1 MSGYLNTFN
10 YKGKEYYVGSVVK
23 LKGTTGD
30 ITVLKRHYV
39 DSNGHHKYDFAK
51 KHSCRV
57 MSVMVHNLDNFLAD
71 VIEEADYAQ
80 EPDHGDEY
88 YKDTDLDVM
97 FYGWVIYIAL
107 MALVSFFHGNVFGW
121 IFISIYFFIWRK
133 KKLKK
138 D

>member
-23 LKGTTGD
+23 LKSALGN
-30 ITVLKRHYV
+30 IAILKKHYI
-39 DSNGHHKYDFAK
+39 DDCGNHEYDFVK
-51 KHSCRV
+51 KSDDSV
-57 MSVMVHNLDNFLAD
+57 MSIKTNNLDNFLSD
-71 VIEEADYAQ
+71 VIEEADTAL
-80 EPDHGDEY
+80 EIKDEY

-97 FYGWVIYIAL
+97 FYGWVIYITL
-107 MALVSFFHGNVFGW
+107 MVLVSFVHGNVLGW
-121 IFISIYFFIWRK
+121 VLISVYFFSWRK

>member
-23 LKGTTGD
+23 LKGIAGD

-39 DSNGHHKYDFAK
+39 DSHGNHKYDFVEK
-51 KHSCRV
+51 DDCRV
-57 MSVMVHNLDNFLAD
+57 MSVIVNNLDNFLAD
-71 VIEEADYAQ
+71 VIEEADYAP
-80 EPDHGDEY
+80 EPNHKDEY

-97 FYGWVIYIAL
+97 FYGWVIYITL
-107 MALVSFFHGNVFGW
+107 MALVSFVHGNVFGW
-121 IFISIYFFIWRK
+121 VFISIYFFSWRK

>member
-23 LKGTTGD
+23 LKWAGEN
-30 ITVLKRHYV
+30 IKVIKRHYV
-39 DSNGHHKYDFAK
+39 DSDGHHRYDFVK
-51 KHSCRV
+51 KGNNNV
-57 MSVMVHNLDNFLAD
+57 MSIKTDNLDKFLAD
-71 VIEEADYAQ
+71 VIEEADTAL
-80 EPDHGDEY
+80 ETKAEY

-97 FYGWVIYIAL
+97 FYGWVIYITL
-107 MALVSFFHGNVFGW
+107 MVLVSFVHGNVFGW
-121 IFISIYFFIWRK
+121 ILISIYFFVWRK